1 MVLVWANMWAKSR
14 LCKEEFD
21 NHQIGAEN
29 LKEPRLVHGR
39 FGFMVNA
46 QLLEEVRSL
55 APEDRWDLIEA
66 LQESLE
72 DDFYEPSA
80 AEADAMLAR
89 AEDLRSGRVMP
100 IAWTEVK
107 ARLDREFRS

>member
-1 MVLVWANMWAKSR
+1 MSL
-14 LCKEEFD
+14 
-21 NHQIGAEN
+21 GG
-29 LKEPRLVHGR
+29 VHGK

-46 QLLEEVRSL
+46 QLLQEARAL

-72 DDFYEPSA
+72 DDYYEPSA

-89 AEDLRSGRVMP
+89 AKDMRSGRVTP

-107 ARLDREFRS
+107 AGLDREFRS